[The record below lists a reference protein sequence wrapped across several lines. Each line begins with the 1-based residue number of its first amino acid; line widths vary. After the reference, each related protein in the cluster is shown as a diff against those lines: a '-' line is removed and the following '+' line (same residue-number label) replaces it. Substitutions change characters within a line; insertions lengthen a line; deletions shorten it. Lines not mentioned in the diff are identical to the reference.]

1 MRGDGRD
8 HEGVDLG
15 EEKEG
20 GIMRLLVKRDEKEG
34 GIMTLLVN
42 ERRWE
47 GS

>member
-1 MRGDGRD
+1 MNIVLNAPRAA
-8 HEGVDLG
+8 HLFAAA
-15 EEKEG
+15 G

-47 GS
+47 GP

>member
-15 EEKEG
+15 EEKKG
-20 GIMRLLVKRDEKEG
+20 GIMRLFVKEEKG
-34 GIMTLLVN
+34 GIMRVLTG
-42 ERRWE
+42 EWRREE